1 MTCRG
6 ALSVKVHAI
15 SREAG
20 FTLVELMVA
29 MAIITIAVGLAM
41 PYYSQWQAQSKLR
54 QATSEIATQ
63 LTLARMAAMNR
74 NRSVDVT
81 VQSSGGTVHVSAV
94 TSSSGVPVIK
104 DTPLQAGGTSV
115 VGSPITVSF
124 SSMGSRTSGGTGVQE
139 IGVCDTFKRQYA
151 VTVIPTGKVN
161 WSTNASAT
169 PCP

>member
-1 MTCRG
+1 MK
-6 ALSVKVHAI
+6 LHADT
-15 SREAG
+15 RETG

-29 MAIITIAVGLAM
+29 LAIVTIAVGLAM
-41 PYYSQWQAQSKLR
+41 PSYLQWHAQSQLR

-63 LTLARMAAMNR
+63 LTIARMAAMNR

-81 VQSSGGTVHVSAV
+81 VQSSGGAVHVSAV

-104 DTPLQAGGTSV
+104 DTPLQSGATSV

-124 SSMGSRTSGGTGVQE
+124 SSMGTRTSGGTGVQT
-139 IGVCDTFKRQYA
+139 IGVCDASKRQYA

-161 WSTNASAT
+161 WSTASSAT